1 MSDKTD
7 PWGVNG
13 NWCECNCI
21 DGFWKSPW
29 IYYPWTRNCV
39 HSLYLVIWCT
49 SFSFVIFEQR
59 ELDGL
64 QFDDLEL
71 HHSPSWTATL
81 VVSSGLFWHPH
92 WIQVWKDAFHSG
104 VNYKFSARWH
114 FKVAMGITMQHVLW
128 VVKIISNRLKKCKE
142 KPMV

>member
-1 MSDKTD
+1 
-7 PWGVNG
+7 
-13 NWCECNCI
+13 
-21 DGFWKSPW
+21 
-29 IYYPWTRNCV
+29 
-39 HSLYLVIWCT
+39 LVIWCT